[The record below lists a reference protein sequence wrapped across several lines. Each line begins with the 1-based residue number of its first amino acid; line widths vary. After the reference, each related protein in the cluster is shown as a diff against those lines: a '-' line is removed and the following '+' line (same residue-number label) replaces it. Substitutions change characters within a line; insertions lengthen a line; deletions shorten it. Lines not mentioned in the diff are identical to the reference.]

1 MLQAHTVIVG
11 ATGRQESRHPGEDS
25 VAFWQFFLA
34 IVLGAALGGIFA
46 LFFWN
51 GVCDDREKSWCA
63 CQSLGELT
71 MIA

>member
-1 MLQAHTVIVG
+1 MEQPVG
-11 ATGRQESRHPGEDS
+11 RRPGIPGRNS

-51 GVCDDREKSWCA
+51 GVCGDREK
-63 CQSLGELT
+63 
-71 MIA
+71 